1 MSENK
6 ISGSVKLL
14 KKASFVTP
22 DYYKTPIIG
31 NIDCVGLSSFNYATR
46 ILKINSDLEKTGI
59 VRIVSNLLKS
69 ILGIL
74 QFLHTGK
81 HAG

>member
-22 DYYKTPIIG
+22 DYSKTQILG

-46 ILKINSDLEKTGI
+46 ILRINLDIEKME
-59 VRIVSNLLKS
+59 
-69 ILGIL
+69 
-74 QFLHTGK
+74 
-81 HAG
+81 

>member
-22 DYYKTPIIG
+22 DYYKTSTLG
-31 NIDCVGLSSFNYATR
+31 NIHCVGLSSFNYATR
-46 ILKINSDLEKTGI
+46 ILRINLDIEKME
-59 VRIVSNLLKS
+59 
-69 ILGIL
+69 
-74 QFLHTGK
+74 
-81 HAG
+81 

>member
-22 DYYKTPIIG
+22 DYSKTQILG
-31 NIDCVGLSSFNYATR
+31 NIDCVGLPSFNYATR
-46 ILKINSDLEKTGI
+46 ILRINLDIEKMEKLE
-59 VRIVSNLLKS
+59 L
-69 ILGIL
+69 
-74 QFLHTGK
+74 
-81 HAG
+81 